1 MLLNDFNLKNLPS
14 SQTLMTYSE
23 KFPEVDVEGVLM
35 TLEFL
40 STAKEVN
47 SAYGKYFLKQGLS
60 EGKFTLLMLLY
71 RHPENPIT
79 PSELARSASVTKA
92 TITGLIDGLSKDGL
106 VRRSIHPD
114 DRRKQVVLL
123 TNQGINVLEK
133 MLPDHYRKTAKLVNR
148 LSTEE
153 RSVFLQLLSK
163 VREGISDFNEE

>member
-14 SQTLMTYSE
+14 SKTLMTYSE
-23 KFPEVDVEGVLM
+23 KFPEVDVEAVLM

-47 SAYGKYFLKQGLS
+47 SAYGKYFLEQGLS

-71 RHPENPIT
+71 RCPEHPVT
-79 PSELARSASVTKA
+79 PSELAQSANVTKA

-123 TNQGINVLEK
+123 TTHGIDVLEK
-133 MLPDHYRKTAKLVNR
+133 MLPNHYRKTAKLVNR

-163 VREGISDFNEE
+163 VREGISDFNEK